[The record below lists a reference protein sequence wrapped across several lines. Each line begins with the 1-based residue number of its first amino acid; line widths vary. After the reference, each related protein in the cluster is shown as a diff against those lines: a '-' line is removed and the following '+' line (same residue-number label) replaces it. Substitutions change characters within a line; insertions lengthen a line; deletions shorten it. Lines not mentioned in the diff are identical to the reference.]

1 MGGLSAHIRTK
12 RDTKPPPCGYLRPR
26 MRVCERCRSV
36 YPSGTRFCGID
47 GAPLVNFVDDP
58 LLGQRIGRYE
68 VTALLGRGGC
78 GSVYKA
84 IHTELGSAFALKVL
98 YGSLGGDERYVE
110 RFRRE
115 AQAVS
120 RIRSPWVVSVVDFG
134 TSESGLTYLVM
145 EHCAGSP
152 LDQILAAD
160 KVLDPARA
168 ARFTSQ
174 IASGLAVAH
183 KVGLIHRD
191 VKPANVMIEDNDGK
205 EFAKLLDF
213 GIVRVPELD
222 ASDKLTVE
230 GAVMGTPPYMSPE
243 QASGQEVTPQSDL
256 YSLGVVLYQM
266 LSSRKPFTGSAREIF
281 HKHNHEPPPPLAM
294 SGPVVDLCYAL
305 LAKSPAERPAS
316 AAAVAE
322 LAKRIEVDLR
332 GGEASL
338 DPYGN
343 ATAAIPRG
351 ASAVVS
357 SPGTPGHGTPA
368 HGLPVTPP
376 PSAPA
381 AGARGPIT
389 ASHAA
394 PSAELASVLDVS
406 GALPKLG
413 TSRAP
418 RNLLLWSVVGALGL
432 AAAGATALLLQ
443 EPPGPSSV
451 PLVTPSGAPVAA
463 AAALD
468 AAEQALVAQLQARG
482 LQLGDLQ
489 LPEATRALYTQYRAE
504 RAAGQPSAS
513 ATLAALSE
521 RARTLSGGEL
531 AKLRLDNLDAA
542 IAALGEK
549 LQPAKAEELKT
560 EYLDLY
566 RQLQLA
572 TTDAEQ
578 AVMAEAVR
586 RFEAKVAAL

>member
-1 MGGLSAHIRTK
+1 
-12 RDTKPPPCGYLRPR
+12 

-84 IHTELGSAFALKVL
+84 VHTELGSAFALKVL

-134 TSESGLTYLVM
+134 TSDSGLTYLVM

-160 KVLDPARA
+160 KVLEPARA

-191 VKPANVMIEDNDGK
+191 VKPANVMIEDNEGK

-294 SGPVVDLCYAL
+294 SGPLVDLCYAL
-305 LAKSPAERPAS
+305 LAKSPAQRPAS
-316 AAAVAE
+316 AAVVAE
-322 LAKRIEVDLR
+322 LAKRIEVELR

-338 DPYGN
+338 DPFGN

-351 ASAVVS
+351 ASALVS
-357 SPGTPGHGTPA
+357 SPGTPSQGTPGLGTPA
-368 HGLPVTPP
+368 HGLPGVPVP
-376 PSAPA
+376 
-381 AGARGPIT
+381 GARGPIT

-413 TSRAP
+413 ESRAP
-418 RNLLLWSVVGALGL
+418 RSLLMWSVVGALGL

-451 PLVTPSGAPVAA
+451 PLVSPSTAPVAA
-463 AAALD
+463 ALD
-468 AAEQALVAQLQARG
+468 TAEQALTAQLQARG
-482 LQLGDLQ
+482 LKLADLE
-489 LPEATRALYTQYRAE
+489 LPETTRALYTQYRAE
-504 RAAGQPSAS
+504 RAAGQAS
-513 ATLAALSE
+513 APTTLAALSE
-521 RARTLSGGEL
+521 RARAVSAGDL
-531 AKLRLDNLDAA
+531 AKLRLDRLDGAV
-542 IAALGEK
+542 AALGEK
-549 LQPAKAEELKT
+549 LAPAQAEALKT

-578 AVMAEAVR
+578 AVMAEAVQ
-586 RFEAKVAAL
+586 RFEAKVSAL

>member
-1 MGGLSAHIRTK
+1 
-12 RDTKPPPCGYLRPR
+12 
-26 MRVCERCRSV
+26 V
-36 YPSGTRFCGID
+36 SGR
-47 GAPLVNFVDDP
+47 
-58 LLGQRIGRYE
+58 
-68 VTALLGRGGC
+68 
-78 GSVYKA
+78 
-84 IHTELGSAFALKVL
+84 
-98 YGSLGGDERYVE
+98 
-110 RFRRE
+110 
-115 AQAVS
+115 AV
-120 RIRSPWVVSVVDFG
+120 
-134 TSESGLTYLVM
+134 
-145 EHCAGSP
+145 
-152 LDQILAAD
+152 
-160 KVLDPARA
+160 
-168 ARFTSQ
+168 
-174 IASGLAVAH
+174 
-183 KVGLIHRD
+183 
-191 VKPANVMIEDNDGK
+191 
-205 EFAKLLDF
+205 
-213 GIVRVPELD
+213 
-222 ASDKLTVE
+222 
-230 GAVMGTPPYMSPE
+230 
-243 QASGQEVTPQSDL
+243 
-256 YSLGVVLYQM
+256 
-266 LSSRKPFTGSAREIF
+266 
-281 HKHNHEPPPPLAM
+281 
-294 SGPVVDLCYAL
+294 
-305 LAKSPAERPAS
+305 
-316 AAAVAE
+316 
-322 LAKRIEVDLR
+322 
-332 GGEASL
+332 
-338 DPYGN
+338 
-343 ATAAIPRG
+343 

-504 RAAGQPSAS
+504 RAAGQASAS